1 MNKSIKEVLFADNG
15 KWAREWWADET
26 YYWTKYIVYDGFVR
40 DNDCILL
47 TPKPIIMDIKGEL
60 PSHLTKSY
68 RNNQIKEQKMK
79 DSVIIIESPNKVA
92 KIREITGA
100 KVFATIGH
108 FMQLKSYDES
118 NGFKPTFEYDPQKK
132 KHIFEIIEAC
142 KNKEVYIA
150 TDPDREGY
158 AIGYHFYEKIKK
170 IASSIYRA
178 EFFEITPSGINKG
191 LQNALLF
198 ENTNKQM
205 YQSALA
211 RRVADMLLGFTL
223 SPYLGKALG
232 QMKGSSA
239 GRVQT
244 PCLKLIVD
252 RDREIEKFK
261 ALPENEKVSYQI
273 QANIND
279 NANREVIIKHCDEK
293 GEEIKF
299 NDKEEALKLFESLK
313 DNKAC
318 LLKDLKTSV
327 VETKPKK
334 PFITSTLLER
344 ASSELGLGIAEVQS
358 LAQSLFEA
366 GLITYIRTDAES
378 LSVEFL
384 NEAESF
390 YLPIYKEVY
399 QKREYKAGKQ
409 SQAEAHE
416 AIRITH
422 PNKYEDLESIV
433 YNAGITNQDALKL
446 YRLIFER
453 TIESQGKNAI
463 YDKQDLLFK
472 IKNEYFK
479 CSAKS
484 LKSAGFLA
492 MFSKKELENDDESND
507 DKEDKEKEQNA
518 QFNLKIDDVLSLNDL
533 VLATI
538 KRNAPS
544 AYKEADFVKL
554 LENKGIGRPSTYAS
568 YLSTLVKREYISISQ
583 DKKHIITPTHKGKR
597 VVEVFENAYQFII
610 DLTYTK
616 QMEEVLD
623 EIVENKSSYVD
634 FISNLNS
641 KCPKI
646 EKLERNDDEI
656 KPSSEGQIT
665 YIENILRDLQ
675 VNLSEEFK
683 NYKEDNR
690 VAKAFLD
697 RYIKEHEF
705 FKKNNKKA
713 SSSNND
719 ENRPAT
725 PKQIN
730 FAETLAKKH
739 NVKLP
744 KDYKSNI
751 KVCGD
756 FINEYSK
763 K

>member
-1 MNKSIKEVLFADNG
+1 MNNI
-15 KWAREWWADET
+15 
-26 YYWTKYIVYDGFVR
+26 
-40 DNDCILL
+40 
-47 TPKPIIMDIKGEL
+47 
-60 PSHLTKSY
+60 
-68 RNNQIKEQKMK
+68 
-79 DSVIIIESPNKVA
+79 VIIIESPNKVA

-118 NGFKPTFEYDPQKK
+118 NGFKPTFDYDQEKK
-132 KHIFEIIEAC
+132 KHIFEMIEAC
-142 KNKEVYIA
+142 KNKKVYIA
-150 TDPDREGY
+150 TDTDREGY
-158 AIGYHFYEKIKK
+158 VIGYMFYQKIKNV
-170 IASSIYRA
+170 ASSIYRA

-232 QMKGSSA
+232 QMKGSSV

-273 QANIND
+273 QAKIND
-279 NANREVIIKHCDEK
+279 SANREATIKHCDEK

-318 LLKDLKTSV
+318 LLKDLKNSV

-334 PFITSTLLER
+334 PFITSTLLEK
-344 ASSELGLGIAEVQS
+344 ASSMLGLSISEVQS
-358 LAQSLFEA
+358 LAQNLFEA

-384 NEAESF
+384 DETESF
-390 YLPIYKEVY
+390 YEPIYKDLY
-399 QKREYKAGKQ
+399 LKREYKAGKQ

-422 PNKYEDLESIV
+422 PHTTEDLESIV
-433 YNAGITNQDALKL
+433 YNANITNQDALKL
-446 YRLIFER
+446 YQLIFER

-479 CSAKS
+479 CSVKG

-492 MFSKKELENDDESND
+492 MFSKKELENDESND
-507 DKEDKEKEQNA
+507 DKDNKEKEQNA

-568 YLSTLVKREYISISQ
+568 YLPTLVKREYISISQ

-675 VNLSEEFK
+675 LNLSEEFK

-725 PKQIN
+725 PKQIS
-730 FAETLAKKH
+730 FAEMLAKKH

-744 KDYKSNI
+744 KGFKYSM

-756 FINEYSK
+756 FINEYHK

>member
-1 MNKSIKEVLFADNG
+1 MNN
-15 KWAREWWADET
+15 
-26 YYWTKYIVYDGFVR
+26 
-40 DNDCILL
+40 
-47 TPKPIIMDIKGEL
+47 
-60 PSHLTKSY
+60 
-68 RNNQIKEQKMK
+68 
-79 DSVIIIESPNKVA
+79 SVIIIESPNKVA

-118 NGFKPTFEYDPQKK
+118 NGFKPTFDYDQEKK
-132 KHIFEIIEAC
+132 KHIFEMIEAC
-142 KNKEVYIA
+142 KNKKVYIA

-158 AIGYHFYEKIKK
+158 AIGYMFYQKIKNV
-170 IASSIYRA
+170 ASSIYRA

-239 GRVQT
+239 GQVQT

-273 QANIND
+273 QAKIND
-279 NANREVIIKHCDEK
+279 SANREVTIKHCDEK

-318 LLKDLKTSV
+318 LLKDLKNSV

-334 PFITSTLLER
+334 PFITSTLLEK
-344 ASSELGLGIAEVQS
+344 ASSMLGLSISEVQS
-358 LAQSLFEA
+358 LAQNLFEA

-384 NEAESF
+384 DETEIF
-390 YLPIYKEVY
+390 YAPIYKDLY
-399 QKREYKAGKQ
+399 LKREYKAGKQ

-422 PNKYEDLESIV
+422 PHTTEDLESIV
-433 YNAGITNQDALKL
+433 YNANITNQDALKL
-446 YRLIFER
+446 YQLIFER

-479 CSAKS
+479 CSVKG

-492 MFSKKELENDDESND
+492 MFSKKELENDESND
-507 DKEDKEKEQNA
+507 DKDNKEKEQNA

-568 YLSTLVKREYISISQ
+568 YLPTLVKREYISISQ

-616 QMEEVLD
+616 QMEEMLD

-675 VNLSEEFK
+675 LNLSEEFK

-725 PKQIN
+725 PKQIS
-730 FAETLAKKH
+730 FAEMLAKKH

-744 KDYKSNI
+744 KGFKYSM

-756 FINEYSK
+756 FINEYHK

>member
-1 MNKSIKEVLFADNG
+1 
-15 KWAREWWADET
+15 
-26 YYWTKYIVYDGFVR
+26 
-40 DNDCILL
+40 
-47 TPKPIIMDIKGEL
+47 
-60 PSHLTKSY
+60 
-68 RNNQIKEQKMK
+68 MK

-92 KIREITGA
+92 KIKEITGA

-118 NGFKPTFEYDPQKK
+118 NNFKPTFEYDPQKK
-132 KHIFEIIEAC
+132 KRIFEIIEAC
-142 KNKEVYIA
+142 KNKKVYIA

-273 QANIND
+273 QAKIND
-279 NANREVIIKHCDEK
+279 NANREVIIKHCNEK

-358 LAQSLFEA
+358 LAQNLFEA
-366 GLITYIRTDAES
+366 GLITYVRTDAES

-422 PNKYEDLESIV
+422 PHTAEDLESIV

-492 MFSKKELENDDESND
+492 MFSKKALENDDESND

-518 QFNLKIDDVLSLNDL
+518 QFNLKIDDMLSLNDL

-544 AYKEADFVKL
+544 PYKEAGFVKL

-568 YLSTLVKREYISISQ
+568 YLPTLLKREYISISQ
-583 DKKHIITPTHKGKR
+583 DKKHTITPTHKGKR
-597 VVEVFENAYQFII
+597 VIEVFENAYQFII

-675 VNLSEEFK
+675 LDLSEEFK

-690 VAKAFLD
+690 IAKAFLD

-713 SSSNND
+713 SSSNNN
-719 ENRPAT
+719 EIRPAT

-730 FAETLAKKH
+730 FAEILAKKH

>member
-1 MNKSIKEVLFADNG
+1 MNN
-15 KWAREWWADET
+15 
-26 YYWTKYIVYDGFVR
+26 
-40 DNDCILL
+40 
-47 TPKPIIMDIKGEL
+47 
-60 PSHLTKSY
+60 
-68 RNNQIKEQKMK
+68 
-79 DSVIIIESPNKVA
+79 SVIIIESPNKVA

-118 NGFKPTFEYDPQKK
+118 NGFKPTFDYDQEKK
-132 KHIFEIIEAC
+132 KHIFEMIEAC
-142 KNKEVYIA
+142 KNKKVYIA
-150 TDPDREGY
+150 TDTDREGY
-158 AIGYHFYEKIKK
+158 AIGYMFYQKIKNV
-170 IASSIYRA
+170 ASSIYRA

-232 QMKGSSA
+232 QMKGSSV

-273 QANIND
+273 QAKIND
-279 NANREVIIKHCDEK
+279 SANREVTIKHCDEK

-318 LLKDLKTSV
+318 LLKDLKNSV

-334 PFITSTLLER
+334 PFITSTLLEK
-344 ASSELGLGIAEVQS
+344 ASSMLGLSISEVQS
-358 LAQSLFEA
+358 LAQNLFEA

-384 NEAESF
+384 DEAESF
-390 YLPIYKEVY
+390 YAPIYKDLY
-399 QKREYKAGKQ
+399 LKREYKAGKQ

-422 PNKYEDLESIV
+422 PHTTEDLESIV
-433 YNAGITNQDALKL
+433 YNANITNQDALKL
-446 YRLIFER
+446 YQLIFER

-479 CSAKS
+479 CSVKG

-492 MFSKKELENDDESND
+492 MFSKKELENDESND
-507 DKEDKEKEQNA
+507 DKDNKEKEQNA

-544 AYKEADFVKL
+544 PYKEADFVKL

-568 YLSTLVKREYISISQ
+568 YLPTLVKREYISISQ

-675 VNLSEEFK
+675 LDLSEEFK

-690 VAKAFLD
+690 IAKAFLD

-705 FKKNNKKA
+705 FEKNNKKA
-713 SSSNND
+713 SSSNNN
-719 ENRPAT
+719 EIRPAT

-730 FAETLAKKH
+730 FAEILAKKH

-744 KDYKSNI
+744 KDYKSNM

>member
-1 MNKSIKEVLFADNG
+1 MNN
-15 KWAREWWADET
+15 
-26 YYWTKYIVYDGFVR
+26 
-40 DNDCILL
+40 
-47 TPKPIIMDIKGEL
+47 
-60 PSHLTKSY
+60 
-68 RNNQIKEQKMK
+68 
-79 DSVIIIESPNKVA
+79 SVIIIESPNKVA

-118 NGFKPTFEYDPQKK
+118 NGFKPTFDYDQEKK
-132 KHIFEIIEAC
+132 KHIFEMIEAC
-142 KNKEVYIA
+142 KNKKVYIA

-158 AIGYHFYEKIKK
+158 AIGYMFYQKIKNV
-170 IASSIYRA
+170 ASSIYRA

-232 QMKGSSA
+232 QMKGSSV

-273 QANIND
+273 QAKIND
-279 NANREVIIKHCDEK
+279 SANREVTIKHCDEK

-318 LLKDLKTSV
+318 LLKDLKNSV

-334 PFITSTLLER
+334 PFITSTLLEK
-344 ASSELGLGIAEVQS
+344 ASSMLGLSISEVQS
-358 LAQSLFEA
+358 LAQNLFEA

-384 NEAESF
+384 DETESF
-390 YLPIYKEVY
+390 YAPIYKDLY
-399 QKREYKAGKQ
+399 LKREYKAGKQ

-422 PNKYEDLESIV
+422 PHTTEDLESIV
-433 YNAGITNQDALKL
+433 YNANITNQDALKL
-446 YRLIFER
+446 YQLIFER

-479 CSAKS
+479 CSVKG

-492 MFSKKELENDDESND
+492 MFSKKELENDESND
-507 DKEDKEKEQNA
+507 DKDNKEKEQNA

-568 YLSTLVKREYISISQ
+568 YLPTLVKREYISISQ

-616 QMEEVLD
+616 QMEEMLD

-675 VNLSEEFK
+675 LNLSEEFK

-725 PKQIN
+725 PKQIS
-730 FAETLAKKH
+730 FAEMLAKKH

-744 KDYKSNI
+744 KGFKYSM

-756 FINEYSK
+756 FINEYHK

>member
-1 MNKSIKEVLFADNG
+1 MNN
-15 KWAREWWADET
+15 
-26 YYWTKYIVYDGFVR
+26 
-40 DNDCILL
+40 
-47 TPKPIIMDIKGEL
+47 
-60 PSHLTKSY
+60 
-68 RNNQIKEQKMK
+68 
-79 DSVIIIESPNKVA
+79 SVIIIESPNKVA
-92 KIREITGA
+92 KIREITGI

-118 NGFKPTFEYDPQKK
+118 NGFKPTFDYDQEKK
-132 KHIFEIIEAC
+132 KHIFEMIEAC
-142 KNKEVYIA
+142 KNKKVYIA

-158 AIGYHFYEKIKK
+158 AIGYMFYQKIKNV
-170 IASSIYRA
+170 ASSIYRA

-273 QANIND
+273 QAKIND
-279 NANREVIIKHCDEK
+279 SANREVTIKHCDEK

-299 NDKEEALKLFESLK
+299 NDKEEALRLFESLK

-318 LLKDLKTSV
+318 LLKDLKNSV

-334 PFITSTLLER
+334 PFITSTLLEK
-344 ASSELGLGIAEVQS
+344 ASSMLGLSISEVQS
-358 LAQSLFEA
+358 LAQNLFEA

-384 NEAESF
+384 DETESF
-390 YLPIYKEVY
+390 YAPIYKDLY
-399 QKREYKAGKQ
+399 LKREYKAGKQ

-422 PNKYEDLESIV
+422 PHTTEDLESIV
-433 YNAGITNQDALKL
+433 YNANITNQDALKL
-446 YRLIFER
+446 YQLIFER

-479 CSAKS
+479 CSVKG

-492 MFSKKELENDDESND
+492 MFSKKELENDESND
-507 DKEDKEKEQNA
+507 DKDNKEKEQNA

-568 YLSTLVKREYISISQ
+568 YLPTLVKREYISISQ

-675 VNLSEEFK
+675 LNLSEEFK

-725 PKQIN
+725 PKQIS
-730 FAETLAKKH
+730 FAEMLAKKH

-744 KDYKSNI
+744 KGFKYSM

-756 FINEYSK
+756 FINEYHK

>member
-1 MNKSIKEVLFADNG
+1 MNN
-15 KWAREWWADET
+15 
-26 YYWTKYIVYDGFVR
+26 
-40 DNDCILL
+40 
-47 TPKPIIMDIKGEL
+47 
-60 PSHLTKSY
+60 
-68 RNNQIKEQKMK
+68 
-79 DSVIIIESPNKVA
+79 SVIIIESPNKVA

-118 NGFKPTFEYDPQKK
+118 NGFKPTFDYDQEKK
-132 KHIFEIIEAC
+132 KRIFEMIEAC
-142 KNKEVYIA
+142 KNKKVYIA
-150 TDPDREGY
+150 TDTDREGY
-158 AIGYHFYEKIKK
+158 AIGYMFYQKIKNV
-170 IASSIYRA
+170 ASSIYRA

-232 QMKGSSA
+232 QMKGSSV

-273 QANIND
+273 QAKIND
-279 NANREVIIKHCDEK
+279 SANREVTIKHCDEK
-293 GEEIKF
+293 GEEIRF

-318 LLKDLKTSV
+318 LLKDLKNSV

-334 PFITSTLLER
+334 PFITSTLLEK
-344 ASSELGLGIAEVQS
+344 ASSMLGLSISEVQS
-358 LAQSLFEA
+358 LAQNLFEA

-384 NEAESF
+384 DETESF
-390 YLPIYKEVY
+390 YAPIYKDLY
-399 QKREYKAGKQ
+399 LKREYKAGKQ

-422 PNKYEDLESIV
+422 PHTTEDLESIV
-433 YNAGITNQDALKL
+433 YNANITNQDALKL
-446 YRLIFER
+446 YQLIFER

-479 CSAKS
+479 CSVKG

-492 MFSKKELENDDESND
+492 MFSKKELENDESND
-507 DKEDKEKEQNA
+507 DKDNKEKEQNA

-568 YLSTLVKREYISISQ
+568 YLPTLVKREYISISQ
-583 DKKHIITPTHKGKR
+583 DKKHIIAPTHKGKR

-675 VNLSEEFK
+675 LNLSEEFK

-725 PKQIN
+725 PKQIS
-730 FAETLAKKH
+730 FAEMLAKKH

-744 KDYKSNI
+744 KGFKYSI

-756 FINEYSK
+756 FINEYHK

>member
-1 MNKSIKEVLFADNG
+1 MNN
-15 KWAREWWADET
+15 
-26 YYWTKYIVYDGFVR
+26 
-40 DNDCILL
+40 
-47 TPKPIIMDIKGEL
+47 
-60 PSHLTKSY
+60 
-68 RNNQIKEQKMK
+68 
-79 DSVIIIESPNKVA
+79 SVIIIESPNKVA

-108 FMQLKSYDES
+108 FMQLKSYDE
-118 NGFKPTFEYDPQKK
+118 NNNFKPTFEYDPQKK
-132 KHIFEIIEAC
+132 KRIFEIIEAC
-142 KNKEVYIA
+142 KNKKVYIA

-273 QANIND
+273 QAKINDNAND

-299 NDKEEALKLFESLK
+299 NDKEEALKLFESLE

-422 PNKYEDLESIV
+422 PHTTEDLESIV
-433 YNAGITNQDALKL
+433 YNANITNQDALKL
-446 YRLIFER
+446 YQLIFER

-479 CSAKS
+479 CSVKG

-492 MFSKKELENDDESND
+492 MFSKKELENDESND
-507 DKEDKEKEQNA
+507 DKDNKEKEQNA

-554 LENKGIGRPSTYAS
+554 LENKGMGRPSTYAS
-568 YLSTLVKREYISISQ
+568 YLPTLVKREYISISQ

-675 VNLSEEFK
+675 LNLSEEFK

-725 PKQIN
+725 PKQISS
-730 FAETLAKKH
+730 AEMLAKKH

-744 KDYKSNI
+744 KGFKYSM

-756 FINEYSK
+756 FINEYHK

>member
-1 MNKSIKEVLFADNG
+1 
-15 KWAREWWADET
+15 
-26 YYWTKYIVYDGFVR
+26 
-40 DNDCILL
+40 
-47 TPKPIIMDIKGEL
+47 
-60 PSHLTKSY
+60 
-68 RNNQIKEQKMK
+68 MK
-79 DSVIIIESPNKVA
+79 DSVIIIENPNKVE
-92 KIREITGA
+92 KIKQLTGA
-100 KVFATIGH
+100 EVYATIGH
-108 FMQLKSYDES
+108 FTNLIGVDIENNFACK
-118 NGFKPTFEYDPQKK
+118 
-132 KHIFEIIEAC
+132 FEIKEDKAKKINFLINAC
-142 KNKEVYIA
+142 RDKKVYIA
-150 TDPDREGY
+150 TDPDRESYG
-158 AIGYHFYEKIKK
+158 IGYHFYEKIKK

-178 EFFEITPSGINKG
+178 EFFEITPSGIENG
-191 LQNALLF
+191 LKNALLF

-273 QANIND
+273 QAKIND

-344 ASSELGLGIAEVQS
+344 ASSDLCLGIAEVQS

-409 SQAEAHE
+409 SQEEAHE

-422 PNKYEDLESIV
+422 PHKYEDLESIV

-518 QFNLKIDDVLSLNDL
+518 QFNLKIDDMLSLNDL

-544 AYKEADFVKL
+544 PYKEAGFVKL

-568 YLSTLVKREYISISQ
+568 YLPTLLKREYISISQ
-583 DKKHIITPTHKGKR
+583 DKKHTITPTHKGKR
-597 VVEVFENAYQFII
+597 VIEVFENAYQFII

-623 EIVENKSSYVD
+623 EIVESKSSYLD
-634 FISNLNS
+634 FLQNLAT

-675 VNLSEEFK
+675 LDLSEEFK

-690 VAKAFLD
+690 IAKAFLD

-713 SSSNND
+713 SGFNND
-719 ENRPAT
+719 EIRPAT

-730 FAETLAKKH
+730 FAEILAKKL

>member
-1 MNKSIKEVLFADNG
+1 MNN
-15 KWAREWWADET
+15 
-26 YYWTKYIVYDGFVR
+26 
-40 DNDCILL
+40 
-47 TPKPIIMDIKGEL
+47 
-60 PSHLTKSY
+60 
-68 RNNQIKEQKMK
+68 
-79 DSVIIIESPNKVA
+79 SVIIIESPNKVA

-108 FMQLKSYDES
+108 FMQLKSYDE
-118 NGFKPTFEYDPQKK
+118 NNNFKPTFEYDPQKK
-132 KHIFEIIEAC
+132 KCIFEIIEAC
-142 KNKEVYIA
+142 KNKKVYIA

-232 QMKGSSA
+232 QMKGSSV

-273 QANIND
+273 QAKIND
-279 NANREVIIKHCDEK
+279 SANREVTIKHCDEK

-318 LLKDLKTSV
+318 LLKDLKNSV

-334 PFITSTLLER
+334 PFITSTLLEK
-344 ASSELGLGIAEVQS
+344 ASSMLGLSISEVQS
-358 LAQSLFEA
+358 LAQNLFEA

-384 NEAESF
+384 DETESF
-390 YLPIYKEVY
+390 YAPIYKDLY
-399 QKREYKAGKQ
+399 LKREYKAGKQ

-422 PNKYEDLESIV
+422 PHKYEDLESIV
-433 YNAGITNQDALKL
+433 YNASITNQDALKL

-479 CSAKS
+479 CSVKG

-492 MFSKKELENDDESND
+492 MFSKKELENDESND
-507 DKEDKEKEQNA
+507 DKDNKEKEQNA

-544 AYKEADFVKL
+544 PYKEADFVKL

-568 YLSTLVKREYISISQ
+568 YLPTLVKREYISISQ

-675 VNLSEEFK
+675 LNLSEEFK

-697 RYIKEHEF
+697 RYIKR
-705 FKKNNKKA
+705 A
-713 SSSNND
+713 
-719 ENRPAT
+719 
-725 PKQIN
+725 
-730 FAETLAKKH
+730 
-739 NVKLP
+739 
-744 KDYKSNI
+744 
-751 KVCGD
+751 
-756 FINEYSK
+756 
-763 K
+763 

>member
-1 MNKSIKEVLFADNG
+1 MNN
-15 KWAREWWADET
+15 
-26 YYWTKYIVYDGFVR
+26 
-40 DNDCILL
+40 
-47 TPKPIIMDIKGEL
+47 
-60 PSHLTKSY
+60 
-68 RNNQIKEQKMK
+68 
-79 DSVIIIESPNKVA
+79 SVIIIESPNKVA
-92 KIREITGA
+92 KIREITGI

-118 NGFKPTFEYDPQKK
+118 NGFKPTFDYDQEKK
-132 KHIFEIIEAC
+132 KHIFEMIEAC
-142 KNKEVYIA
+142 KNKKVYIA

-158 AIGYHFYEKIKK
+158 AIGYMFYQKIKNV
-170 IASSIYRA
+170 ASSIYRA

-273 QANIND
+273 QAKIND
-279 NANREVIIKHCDEK
+279 SANREVTIKHCDEK

-318 LLKDLKTSV
+318 LLKDLKNSV

-334 PFITSTLLER
+334 PFITSTLLEK
-344 ASSELGLGIAEVQS
+344 ASSMLGLSISEVQS
-358 LAQSLFEA
+358 LAQNLFEA

-384 NEAESF
+384 DETESF
-390 YLPIYKEVY
+390 YAPIYKDLY
-399 QKREYKAGKQ
+399 LKREYKAGKQ

-422 PNKYEDLESIV
+422 PHTTEDLESIV
-433 YNAGITNQDALKL
+433 YNANITNQDALKL
-446 YRLIFER
+446 YQLIFER

-479 CSAKS
+479 CSVKG

-492 MFSKKELENDDESND
+492 MFSKKELENDESND
-507 DKEDKEKEQNA
+507 DKDNKEKEQNA

-568 YLSTLVKREYISISQ
+568 YLPTLVKREYISISQ

-675 VNLSEEFK
+675 LNLSEEFK

-725 PKQIN
+725 PKQISL
-730 FAETLAKKH
+730 AEMLAKKH

-744 KDYKSNI
+744 KGFKYSM

-756 FINEYSK
+756 FINEYHK

>member
-1 MNKSIKEVLFADNG
+1 MNN
-15 KWAREWWADET
+15 
-26 YYWTKYIVYDGFVR
+26 
-40 DNDCILL
+40 
-47 TPKPIIMDIKGEL
+47 
-60 PSHLTKSY
+60 
-68 RNNQIKEQKMK
+68 
-79 DSVIIIESPNKVA
+79 SVIIIESPNKVA

-100 KVFATIGH
+100 KVFTTIGH

-118 NGFKPTFEYDPQKK
+118 NGFKPTFDYDQEKK
-132 KHIFEIIEAC
+132 KHIFEMIEAC
-142 KNKEVYIA
+142 KNKKVYIA

-158 AIGYHFYEKIKK
+158 AIGYMFYQKIKNV
-170 IASSIYRA
+170 ASSIYRA

-273 QANIND
+273 QAKIND
-279 NANREVIIKHCDEK
+279 SANREVTIKHCDEK

-318 LLKDLKTSV
+318 LLKDLKNSV

-334 PFITSTLLER
+334 PFITSTLLEK
-344 ASSELGLGIAEVQS
+344 ASSMLGLSISEVQS
-358 LAQSLFEA
+358 LAQNLFEA

-384 NEAESF
+384 DETESF
-390 YLPIYKEVY
+390 YAPIYKDLY
-399 QKREYKAGKQ
+399 LKREYKAGKQ

-422 PNKYEDLESIV
+422 PHTTEDLESIV
-433 YNAGITNQDALKL
+433 YNANITNQDALKL
-446 YRLIFER
+446 YQLIFER

-479 CSAKS
+479 CSVKG

-492 MFSKKELENDDESND
+492 MFSKKELENDESND
-507 DKEDKEKEQNA
+507 DKDNKEKEQNA

-544 AYKEADFVKL
+544 AYKEAGFVKL

-568 YLSTLVKREYISISQ
+568 YLPTLVKREYISISQ

-610 DLTYTK
+610 DLTYTR
-616 QMEEVLD
+616 QMEEMLD

-675 VNLSEEFK
+675 LNLSEEFK

-725 PKQIN
+725 PKQIS
-730 FAETLAKKH
+730 FAEMLAKKH

-744 KDYKSNI
+744 KGFKYSM

-756 FINEYSK
+756 FINEYHK

>member
-1 MNKSIKEVLFADNG
+1 MSN
-15 KWAREWWADET
+15 
-26 YYWTKYIVYDGFVR
+26 
-40 DNDCILL
+40 
-47 TPKPIIMDIKGEL
+47 
-60 PSHLTKSY
+60 
-68 RNNQIKEQKMK
+68 
-79 DSVIIIESPNKVA
+79 SVIIIESPNKVA

-118 NGFKPTFEYDPQKK
+118 NGFKPTFDYDQEKK
-132 KHIFEIIEAC
+132 KHIFEMIEAC
-142 KNKEVYIA
+142 KNKKVYIA

-158 AIGYHFYEKIKK
+158 AIGYMFYQKIKNV
-170 IASSIYRA
+170 ASSIYRA

-273 QANIND
+273 QAKIND
-279 NANREVIIKHCDEK
+279 SANREVTIKHCDEK

-299 NDKEEALKLFESLK
+299 NDKEEALKLFEGLK

-318 LLKDLKTSV
+318 LLKDLKNSV

-334 PFITSTLLER
+334 PFITSTLLEK
-344 ASSELGLGIAEVQS
+344 ASSMLGLSISEVQS
-358 LAQSLFEA
+358 LAQNLFEA

-384 NEAESF
+384 DETESF
-390 YLPIYKEVY
+390 YAPIYKDLY
-399 QKREYKAGKQ
+399 LKREYKAGKQ

-422 PNKYEDLESIV
+422 PHTTEDLESIV
-433 YNAGITNQDALKL
+433 YNANITNQDALKL
-446 YRLIFER
+446 YQLIFER

-479 CSAKS
+479 CSVKG

-492 MFSKKELENDDESND
+492 MFSKKELENDESND
-507 DKEDKEKEQNA
+507 DKDNKEKEQNA

-568 YLSTLVKREYISISQ
+568 YLPTLVKREYISISQ
-583 DKKHIITPTHKGKR
+583 DKKHII
-597 VVEVFENAYQFII
+597 
-610 DLTYTK
+610 YTK

-675 VNLSEEFK
+675 LNLSEEFK

-719 ENRPAT
+719 ENRLAT
-725 PKQIN
+725 PKQIS
-730 FAETLAKKH
+730 FAEMLAKKH

-744 KDYKSNI
+744 KGFKYSM

-756 FINEYSK
+756 FINEYHK

>member
-1 MNKSIKEVLFADNG
+1 MNN
-15 KWAREWWADET
+15 
-26 YYWTKYIVYDGFVR
+26 
-40 DNDCILL
+40 
-47 TPKPIIMDIKGEL
+47 
-60 PSHLTKSY
+60 
-68 RNNQIKEQKMK
+68 
-79 DSVIIIESPNKVA
+79 SVIIIESPNKVA

-108 FMQLKSYDES
+108 FMQLKSYDE
-118 NGFKPTFEYDPQKK
+118 NNNFKPTFEYDPQKK
-132 KHIFEIIEAC
+132 KRIFEIIEAC
-142 KNKEVYIA
+142 KNKKVYIA

-232 QMKGSSA
+232 QMKGSSV

-273 QANIND
+273 QAKIND

-299 NDKEEALKLFESLK
+299 NDKEEALKLFESLE

-422 PNKYEDLESIV
+422 PHTTEDLESIV
-433 YNAGITNQDALKL
+433 YNANITNQDALKL
-446 YRLIFER
+446 YQLIFER

-479 CSAKS
+479 CSVKG

-492 MFSKKELENDDESND
+492 MFSKKELKNDESND
-507 DKEDKEKEQNA
+507 DKDNKEKEQNA

-544 AYKEADFVKL
+544 PYKETGFVKL

-568 YLSTLVKREYISISQ
+568 YLPTLVKREYISISQ

-675 VNLSEEFK
+675 LDLSEEFK

-690 VAKAFLD
+690 IAKAFLD

-713 SSSNND
+713 SSSNNN
-719 ENRPAT
+719 EIRPAT

-730 FAETLAKKH
+730 FAEMLAKKH

>member
-1 MNKSIKEVLFADNG
+1 MNN
-15 KWAREWWADET
+15 
-26 YYWTKYIVYDGFVR
+26 
-40 DNDCILL
+40 
-47 TPKPIIMDIKGEL
+47 
-60 PSHLTKSY
+60 
-68 RNNQIKEQKMK
+68 
-79 DSVIIIESPNKVA
+79 SVIIIESPNKVA
-92 KIREITGA
+92 KIREITRA

-118 NGFKPTFEYDPQKK
+118 NGFKPTFDYDQEKK
-132 KHIFEIIEAC
+132 KHIFEMIEAC
-142 KNKEVYIA
+142 KNKKVYIA

-158 AIGYHFYEKIKK
+158 AIGYMFYQKIKNV
-170 IASSIYRA
+170 ASSIYRA

-232 QMKGSSA
+232 QMKGSIA

-273 QANIND
+273 QAKIND
-279 NANREVIIKHCDEK
+279 SANREVTIKHCDEK

-318 LLKDLKTSV
+318 LLKDLKNSV

-334 PFITSTLLER
+334 PFITSTLLEK
-344 ASSELGLGIAEVQS
+344 ASSMLGLSISEVQS
-358 LAQSLFEA
+358 LAQNLFEA

-384 NEAESF
+384 DETESF
-390 YLPIYKEVY
+390 YAPIYKDLY
-399 QKREYKAGKQ
+399 LKREYKAGKQ

-422 PNKYEDLESIV
+422 PHTTEDLESIV
-433 YNAGITNQDALKL
+433 YNANITNQDALKL
-446 YRLIFER
+446 YQLIFER

-479 CSAKS
+479 CSVKG

-492 MFSKKELENDDESND
+492 MFSKKELENDESND
-507 DKEDKEKEQNA
+507 DKDNKEKEQNA

-568 YLSTLVKREYISISQ
+568 YLPTLVKREYISISQ

-616 QMEEVLD
+616 QMEEMLD

-675 VNLSEEFK
+675 LNLSEEFK

-725 PKQIN
+725 PKQIS
-730 FAETLAKKH
+730 FAEILAKKH

-744 KDYKSNI
+744 KGFKYSM

-756 FINEYSK
+756 FINEYHK

>member
-1 MNKSIKEVLFADNG
+1 MNN
-15 KWAREWWADET
+15 
-26 YYWTKYIVYDGFVR
+26 
-40 DNDCILL
+40 
-47 TPKPIIMDIKGEL
+47 
-60 PSHLTKSY
+60 
-68 RNNQIKEQKMK
+68 
-79 DSVIIIESPNKVA
+79 SVIIIESPNKVA

-118 NGFKPTFEYDPQKK
+118 NGFKPTFDYDQEKK
-132 KHIFEIIEAC
+132 KHIFEMIEAC
-142 KNKEVYIA
+142 KNKKVYIA

-158 AIGYHFYEKIKK
+158 AIGYMFYQKIKNV
-170 IASSIYRA
+170 ASSIYRA

-244 PCLKLIVD
+244 PCLKLIAD

-273 QANIND
+273 QAKIND
-279 NANREVIIKHCDEK
+279 SANREVTIKHCDEK

-318 LLKDLKTSV
+318 LLKDLKNSV

-334 PFITSTLLER
+334 PFITSTLLEK
-344 ASSELGLGIAEVQS
+344 ASSMLGLSISEVQS
-358 LAQSLFEA
+358 LAQNLFEA

-384 NEAESF
+384 DETESF
-390 YLPIYKEVY
+390 YAPIYKDLY
-399 QKREYKAGKQ
+399 LKREYKAGKQ

-422 PNKYEDLESIV
+422 PHTTKDLESIV
-433 YNAGITNQDALKL
+433 YNANITNQDALKL
-446 YRLIFER
+446 YQLIFER

-479 CSAKS
+479 CSVKG

-492 MFSKKELENDDESND
+492 MFSKKELENDE
-507 DKEDKEKEQNA
+507 EKEQNA

-568 YLSTLVKREYISISQ
+568 YLPTLVKREYISISQ

-675 VNLSEEFK
+675 LNLSEEFK

-725 PKQIN
+725 PKQIS
-730 FAETLAKKH
+730 FAEMLAKKH

-744 KDYKSNI
+744 KGFKYSM

-756 FINEYSK
+756 FINEYHK

>member
-1 MNKSIKEVLFADNG
+1 MNN
-15 KWAREWWADET
+15 
-26 YYWTKYIVYDGFVR
+26 
-40 DNDCILL
+40 
-47 TPKPIIMDIKGEL
+47 
-60 PSHLTKSY
+60 
-68 RNNQIKEQKMK
+68 
-79 DSVIIIESPNKVA
+79 SVIIIESPNKVA

-118 NGFKPTFEYDPQKK
+118 NGFKPTFDYDQEKK
-132 KHIFEIIEAC
+132 KHIFEMIEAC
-142 KNKEVYIA
+142 KNKKVYIA
-150 TDPDREGY
+150 TDTDREGY
-158 AIGYHFYEKIKK
+158 AIGYMFYQKIKNV
-170 IASSIYRA
+170 ASSIYRA

-232 QMKGSSA
+232 QMKGSSV

-273 QANIND
+273 QAKIND
-279 NANREVIIKHCDEK
+279 SANREVTIKHCDEK

-318 LLKDLKTSV
+318 LLKDLKNSV

-334 PFITSTLLER
+334 PFITSTLLEK
-344 ASSELGLGIAEVQS
+344 ASSMLGLSISEVQS
-358 LAQSLFEA
+358 LAQNLFET

-384 NEAESF
+384 DEAESF
-390 YLPIYKEVY
+390 YAPIYKDLY
-399 QKREYKAGKQ
+399 LKREYKAGKQ

-422 PNKYEDLESIV
+422 LHTTEDLESIV
-433 YNAGITNQDALKL
+433 YNANITNQDALKL
-446 YRLIFER
+446 YQLIFER

-479 CSAKS
+479 CSVKG

-492 MFSKKELENDDESND
+492 MFSKKELENDESND
-507 DKEDKEKEQNA
+507 DKDNKEKEQNA

-568 YLSTLVKREYISISQ
+568 YLPTLVKREYISISQ

-616 QMEEVLD
+616 QMEEMLD

-675 VNLSEEFK
+675 LNLSEEFK

-697 RYIKEHEF
+697 RHIKEHEF

-725 PKQIN
+725 PKQIS
-730 FAETLAKKH
+730 FAEMLAKKH

-744 KDYKSNI
+744 KGFKYSM

-756 FINEYSK
+756 FINEYHK

>member
-1 MNKSIKEVLFADNG
+1 
-15 KWAREWWADET
+15 
-26 YYWTKYIVYDGFVR
+26 
-40 DNDCILL
+40 
-47 TPKPIIMDIKGEL
+47 
-60 PSHLTKSY
+60 
-68 RNNQIKEQKMK
+68 MK

-92 KIREITGA
+92 KIKEITGA

-108 FMQLKSYDES
+108 FMQLKSYDE
-118 NGFKPTFEYDPQKK
+118 NNNFKPTFEYNPQKK
-132 KHIFEIIEAC
+132 KRIFEMIEAC
-142 KNKEVYIA
+142 KNKKVYIA
-150 TDPDREGY
+150 TDTDREGY
-158 AIGYHFYEKIKK
+158 AIGYMFYQKIKNV
-170 IASSIYRA
+170 ASSIYRA
-178 EFFEITPSGINKG
+178 EFFEITPVGINKG

-232 QMKGSSA
+232 QMKGSSV

-261 ALPENEKVSYQI
+261 ALPENKKVSYQI
-273 QANIND
+273 QAKIND
-279 NANREVIIKHCDEK
+279 SANREVTIKHCDEK

-318 LLKDLKTSV
+318 LLKDLKNSV

-334 PFITSTLLER
+334 PFITSTLLEK
-344 ASSELGLGIAEVQS
+344 ASSMLGLSISEVQS
-358 LAQSLFEA
+358 LAQNLFEA

-384 NEAESF
+384 DETESF
-390 YLPIYKEVY
+390 YAPIYKDLY
-399 QKREYKAGKQ
+399 LKREYKAGKQ

-422 PNKYEDLESIV
+422 PHTAEDLESIV
-433 YNAGITNQDALKL
+433 YNANITNQDALKL
-446 YRLIFER
+446 YQLIFER

-507 DKEDKEKEQNA
+507 DKDNKEKEQNA

-568 YLSTLVKREYISISQ
+568 YLPTLLKREYISISQ
-583 DKKHIITPTHKGKR
+583 DKKHTITPTHKGKR
-597 VVEVFENAYQFII
+597 VIEVFENAYQFII

-675 VNLSEEFK
+675 LNLSEEFK

-730 FAETLAKKH
+730 FAEILAKKH

-756 FINEYSK
+756 FINEYHK

>member
-1 MNKSIKEVLFADNG
+1 
-15 KWAREWWADET
+15 
-26 YYWTKYIVYDGFVR
+26 
-40 DNDCILL
+40 
-47 TPKPIIMDIKGEL
+47 
-60 PSHLTKSY
+60 
-68 RNNQIKEQKMK
+68 MK

-100 KVFATIGH
+100 KVFATIGY

-118 NGFKPTFEYDPQKK
+118 NGFKPTFDYDQEKK
-132 KHIFEIIEAC
+132 KHIFEMIEAC
-142 KNKEVYIA
+142 KNKKVYIA

-158 AIGYHFYEKIKK
+158 AIGYMFYQKIKNV
-170 IASSIYRA
+170 ASSIYRA

-273 QANIND
+273 QAKIND
-279 NANREVIIKHCDEK
+279 SANREVIIKHCDEK

-318 LLKDLKTSV
+318 LLKDLKNSV

-334 PFITSTLLER
+334 PFITSTLLEK
-344 ASSELGLGIAEVQS
+344 ASSMLGLSISEVQS
-358 LAQSLFEA
+358 LAQNLFEA

-390 YLPIYKEVY
+390 YAPIYKDLY
-399 QKREYKAGKQ
+399 LKREYKAGKQ

-422 PNKYEDLESIV
+422 PHTTEDLESIV
-433 YNAGITNQDALKL
+433 YNANITNQDALKL
-446 YRLIFER
+446 YQLIFER

-479 CSAKS
+479 CSVKG

-492 MFSKKELENDDESND
+492 MFSKKELENDESND
-507 DKEDKEKEQNA
+507 DKDNKGKEQNA

-568 YLSTLVKREYISISQ
+568 YLPTLVKREYISISQ

-623 EIVENKSSYVD
+623 EIVESKSSYLD
-634 FISNLNS
+634 FLQNLAT

-646 EKLERNDDEI
+646 EKLERKDDEI
-656 KPSSEGQIT
+656 IRPSSEGQIK
-665 YIENILRDLQ
+665 YIESILANLQ
-675 VNLSEEFK
+675 LELSEEFK

-713 SSSNND
+713 SSSNNN
-719 ENRPAT
+719 ETRPAT
-725 PKQIN
+725 PKQIS
-730 FAETLAKKH
+730 FAESLAKKH
-739 NVKLP
+739 HVKLP
-744 KDYKSNI
+744 KDYKSNM

>member
-1 MNKSIKEVLFADNG
+1 
-15 KWAREWWADET
+15 
-26 YYWTKYIVYDGFVR
+26 
-40 DNDCILL
+40 
-47 TPKPIIMDIKGEL
+47 
-60 PSHLTKSY
+60 
-68 RNNQIKEQKMK
+68 MK

-92 KIREITGA
+92 KIKEITGA

-108 FMQLKSYDES
+108 FMQLKSYDE
-118 NGFKPTFEYDPQKK
+118 NNNFKPTFEYDLQKK
-132 KHIFEIIEAC
+132 KRIFEIIEAC
-142 KNKEVYIA
+142 KNKKVYIA

-273 QANIND
+273 QAKIND

-318 LLKDLKTSV
+318 LLKDLKISV

-422 PNKYEDLESIV
+422 PHKYEDLESIV

-507 DKEDKEKEQNA
+507 DKDNKEKEQNA
-518 QFNLKIDDVLSLNDL
+518 QFNLKIDDMLSLNDL

-568 YLSTLVKREYISISQ
+568 YLPTLVKREYISISQ
-583 DKKHIITPTHKGKR
+583 DKKHTITPTHKGKR

-675 VNLSEEFK
+675 LNLSEEFK

-725 PKQIN
+725 PKQIS
-730 FAETLAKKH
+730 FAEMLAKKH

-744 KDYKSNI
+744 KGFKYSM

-756 FINEYSK
+756 FINEYHK

>member
-1 MNKSIKEVLFADNG
+1 MNN
-15 KWAREWWADET
+15 
-26 YYWTKYIVYDGFVR
+26 
-40 DNDCILL
+40 
-47 TPKPIIMDIKGEL
+47 
-60 PSHLTKSY
+60 
-68 RNNQIKEQKMK
+68 
-79 DSVIIIESPNKVA
+79 SVIIIESPNKVA
-92 KIREITGA
+92 KIREIIGA

-118 NGFKPTFEYDPQKK
+118 NGFKPTFDYDQEKK
-132 KHIFEIIEAC
+132 KHIFEMIEAC
-142 KNKEVYIA
+142 KNKKVYIA

-158 AIGYHFYEKIKK
+158 AIGYMFYQKIKNV
-170 IASSIYRA
+170 ASSIYRA

-273 QANIND
+273 QAKIND
-279 NANREVIIKHCDEK
+279 SANREVTIKHCDEK

-318 LLKDLKTSV
+318 LLKDLKNSV

-334 PFITSTLLER
+334 PFITSTLLEK
-344 ASSELGLGIAEVQS
+344 ASSMLGLSISEVQS
-358 LAQSLFEA
+358 LAQNLFEA

-384 NEAESF
+384 DETESF
-390 YLPIYKEVY
+390 YAPIYKDLY
-399 QKREYKAGKQ
+399 LKREYKAGKQ

-422 PNKYEDLESIV
+422 PHTTEDLESIV
-433 YNAGITNQDALKL
+433 YNANITNQDALKL
-446 YRLIFER
+446 YQLIFER

-479 CSAKS
+479 CSVKG

-492 MFSKKELENDDESND
+492 MFSKKELENDESND
-507 DKEDKEKEQNA
+507 DKDNKEKEQNA

-568 YLSTLVKREYISISQ
+568 YLPTLVKREYISISQ

-616 QMEEVLD
+616 QMEEMLD

-675 VNLSEEFK
+675 LNLSEEFK

-725 PKQIN
+725 PKQIS
-730 FAETLAKKH
+730 FAEMLAKKH

-744 KDYKSNI
+744 KGFKYSM

-756 FINEYSK
+756 FINEYHK

>member
-1 MNKSIKEVLFADNG
+1 MNN
-15 KWAREWWADET
+15 
-26 YYWTKYIVYDGFVR
+26 
-40 DNDCILL
+40 
-47 TPKPIIMDIKGEL
+47 
-60 PSHLTKSY
+60 
-68 RNNQIKEQKMK
+68 
-79 DSVIIIESPNKVA
+79 SVIIIESPNKVA

-108 FMQLKSYDES
+108 FMQLKSYDE
-118 NGFKPTFEYDPQKK
+118 NNNFKPTFEYDPQKK
-132 KHIFEIIEAC
+132 KRIFEIIEAC
-142 KNKEVYIA
+142 KNKKVYIA

-232 QMKGSSA
+232 QIKGSSA

-273 QANIND
+273 QAKIND

-299 NDKEEALKLFESLK
+299 NDKEEALKLFESLE

-422 PNKYEDLESIV
+422 PHTTEDLESIV
-433 YNAGITNQDALKL
+433 YNANITNQDALKL
-446 YRLIFER
+446 YQLIFER

-479 CSAKS
+479 CSVKG

-492 MFSKKELENDDESND
+492 MFSKKELENDESND
-507 DKEDKEKEQNA
+507 DKDNKEKEQNA

-554 LENKGIGRPSTYAS
+554 LENKGMGRPSTYAS
-568 YLSTLVKREYISISQ
+568 YLPTLVKREYISISQ

-675 VNLSEEFK
+675 LNLSEEFK

-725 PKQIN
+725 PKQIS
-730 FAETLAKKH
+730 FAEMLAKKH

-744 KDYKSNI
+744 KGFKYSM

-756 FINEYSK
+756 FINEYHK

>member
-1 MNKSIKEVLFADNG
+1 MNN
-15 KWAREWWADET
+15 
-26 YYWTKYIVYDGFVR
+26 
-40 DNDCILL
+40 
-47 TPKPIIMDIKGEL
+47 
-60 PSHLTKSY
+60 
-68 RNNQIKEQKMK
+68 
-79 DSVIIIESPNKVA
+79 SVIIIESPNKVA

-118 NGFKPTFEYDPQKK
+118 NGFKPTFDYDQEKK
-132 KHIFEIIEAC
+132 KHIFEMIEAC
-142 KNKEVYIA
+142 KNKKVYIA
-150 TDPDREGY
+150 TDTDREGY
-158 AIGYHFYEKIKK
+158 AIGYMFYQKIKNV
-170 IASSIYRA
+170 ASSIYRA

-232 QMKGSSA
+232 QMKGSSV

-273 QANIND
+273 QAKIND
-279 NANREVIIKHCDEK
+279 SANREVTIKHCDEK

-318 LLKDLKTSV
+318 LLKDLKNSV

-334 PFITSTLLER
+334 PFITSTLLEK
-344 ASSELGLGIAEVQS
+344 ASSMLGLSISEVQS
-358 LAQSLFEA
+358 LAQNLFEA

-384 NEAESF
+384 DETESF
-390 YLPIYKEVY
+390 YAPIYKDLY
-399 QKREYKAGKQ
+399 LKREYKAGKQ

-422 PNKYEDLESIV
+422 PHTTEDLESIV
-433 YNAGITNQDALKL
+433 YNANITNQDALKL
-446 YRLIFER
+446 YQLIFER

-479 CSAKS
+479 CSVKG

-492 MFSKKELENDDESND
+492 MFSKKELENDESND
-507 DKEDKEKEQNA
+507 DKDNKEKEQNA

-568 YLSTLVKREYISISQ
+568 YLPTLVKREYISISQ
-583 DKKHIITPTHKGKR
+583 DKKHIITSTHKGKR

-616 QMEEVLD
+616 QMEEMLD

-675 VNLSEEFK
+675 LNLSEEFK

-725 PKQIN
+725 PKQIS
-730 FAETLAKKH
+730 FAEMLAKKH

-744 KDYKSNI
+744 KGFKYSM

-756 FINEYSK
+756 FINEYHK

>member
-1 MNKSIKEVLFADNG
+1 
-15 KWAREWWADET
+15 
-26 YYWTKYIVYDGFVR
+26 
-40 DNDCILL
+40 
-47 TPKPIIMDIKGEL
+47 
-60 PSHLTKSY
+60 
-68 RNNQIKEQKMK
+68 MK

-92 KIREITGA
+92 KIKEITGA

-108 FMQLKSYDES
+108 FMQLKSYDE
-118 NGFKPTFEYDPQKK
+118 NNNFKPTFEYDPQKK
-132 KHIFEIIEAC
+132 KRIFEIIEAC
-142 KNKEVYIA
+142 KNKKVYIA

-273 QANIND
+273 QAKIND

-318 LLKDLKTSV
+318 LLKDLKNSV

-390 YLPIYKEVY
+390 YLPIYKEMY

-422 PNKYEDLESIV
+422 PHKYEDLESVV
-433 YNAGITNQDALKL
+433 YDSDITNQDALKL
-446 YRLIFER
+446 YQLIFER

-479 CSAKS
+479 CSVKS

-492 MFSKKELENDDESND
+492 MFSKKELKNDESND
-507 DKEDKEKEQNA
+507 DKDNKEKEQNA

-544 AYKEADFVKL
+544 PYKEADFVKL

-568 YLSTLVKREYISISQ
+568 YLPTLLKREYISISQ
-583 DKKHIITPTHKGKR
+583 DKKHTITPTHKGKR
-597 VVEVFENAYQFII
+597 VIEVFENAYQFII

-623 EIVENKSSYVD
+623 EIVESKSSYLD
-634 FISNLNS
+634 FLQNLAT

-675 VNLSEEFK
+675 LNLSEEFK

-725 PKQIN
+725 PKQIS
-730 FAETLAKKH
+730 FAEMLAKKH

-744 KDYKSNI
+744 KGFKYSM

-756 FINEYSK
+756 FINEYHK

>member
-1 MNKSIKEVLFADNG
+1 
-15 KWAREWWADET
+15 
-26 YYWTKYIVYDGFVR
+26 
-40 DNDCILL
+40 
-47 TPKPIIMDIKGEL
+47 
-60 PSHLTKSY
+60 
-68 RNNQIKEQKMK
+68 MK
-79 DSVIIIESPNKVA
+79 DSVIIIESHNKVA
-92 KIREITGA
+92 KIKEITGA

-118 NGFKPTFEYDPQKK
+118 NGFKPTFDYDQEKK
-132 KHIFEIIEAC
+132 KRIFEIIEAC
-142 KNKEVYIA
+142 KNKKVYIA

-273 QANIND
+273 QAKIND

-422 PNKYEDLESIV
+422 LHKYEDLESIV

-484 LKSAGFLA
+484 LKSTGFLA
-492 MFSKKELENDDESND
+492 MFSKKALENDDESND

-518 QFNLKIDDVLSLNDL
+518 QFNLKIDDMLSLNDL

-544 AYKEADFVKL
+544 PYKETGFVKL

-568 YLSTLVKREYISISQ
+568 YLPTLLKREYISISQ
-583 DKKHIITPTHKGKR
+583 DKKHTITPTHKGKR

-675 VNLSEEFK
+675 LDLSEEFK

-713 SSSNND
+713 SSSNNN
-719 ENRPAT
+719 EIRPAT

-730 FAETLAKKH
+730 FAEILAKKH

-756 FINEYSK
+756 FINEYHK

>member
-1 MNKSIKEVLFADNG
+1 
-15 KWAREWWADET
+15 
-26 YYWTKYIVYDGFVR
+26 
-40 DNDCILL
+40 
-47 TPKPIIMDIKGEL
+47 
-60 PSHLTKSY
+60 
-68 RNNQIKEQKMK
+68 MK

-92 KIREITGA
+92 KIKEITGV
-100 KVFATIGH
+100 KVYATIGH
-108 FMQLKSYDES
+108 FMQLKSYDE
-118 NGFKPTFEYDPQKK
+118 NNNFKPTFEYDPQKK
-132 KHIFEIIEAC
+132 KRIFEMIEAC
-142 KNKEVYIA
+142 KNKKVYIA

-191 LQNALLF
+191 LQNASLF

-273 QANIND
+273 QAKIND
-279 NANREVIIKHCDEK
+279 NANKEVIIKHCDEN

-318 LLKDLKTSV
+318 LLKDLKNSIL
-327 VETKPKK
+327 ETKPKK
-334 PFITSTLLER
+334 PFITSTLLEK
-344 ASSELGLGIAEVQS
+344 ASSELGLSIAEVQS

-384 NEAESF
+384 DETESF
-390 YLPIYKEVY
+390 YAPIYKDLY
-399 QKREYKAGKQ
+399 LKREYKAGKQ

-422 PNKYEDLESIV
+422 PHTYENLESVV
-433 YNAGITNQDALKL
+433 YNAGIANQDALKL
-446 YRLIFER
+446 YQLIFER

-479 CSAKS
+479 CSVKS

-492 MFSKKELENDDESND
+492 MFSKKELESDESND
-507 DKEDKEKEQNA
+507 DKDDKEKDQNA
-518 QFNLKIDDVLSLNDL
+518 QFNLKIDDMLNLKALD
-533 VLATI
+533 LATI

-544 AYKEADFVKL
+544 PYKEAGFVKL

-568 YLSTLVKREYISISQ
+568 YLPTLLKREYISISQ
-583 DKKHIITPTHKGKR
+583 DKKHTITPTHKGKR

-623 EIVENKSSYVD
+623 EIVKSKSSYLD
-634 FISNLNS
+634 FLQNLAT

-646 EKLERNDDEI
+646 EKLERKDDEI
-656 KPSSEGQIT
+656 IRPSSEGQIK
-665 YIENILRDLQ
+665 YIESILADLQ
-675 VNLSEEFK
+675 LELSEEFK
-683 NYKEDNR
+683 KYKKDNR

-725 PKQIN
+725 PKQIS
-730 FAETLAKKH
+730 FAEMLAKKH

-744 KDYKSNI
+744 KGFKYSM

-756 FINEYSK
+756 FINEYHK

>member
-1 MNKSIKEVLFADNG
+1 MNN
-15 KWAREWWADET
+15 
-26 YYWTKYIVYDGFVR
+26 
-40 DNDCILL
+40 
-47 TPKPIIMDIKGEL
+47 
-60 PSHLTKSY
+60 
-68 RNNQIKEQKMK
+68 
-79 DSVIIIESPNKVA
+79 SVIIIESPNKVA

-118 NGFKPTFEYDPQKK
+118 NGFKPTFDYDQEKK
-132 KHIFEIIEAC
+132 KHIFEMIEAC
-142 KNKEVYIA
+142 KNKKVYIA

-158 AIGYHFYEKIKK
+158 AIGYMFYQKIKNV
-170 IASSIYRA
+170 ASSIYRA

-273 QANIND
+273 QAKIND
-279 NANREVIIKHCDEK
+279 SANREVTIKHCDEK

-318 LLKDLKTSV
+318 LLKDLKNSV

-334 PFITSTLLER
+334 PFITSTLLEK
-344 ASSELGLGIAEVQS
+344 ASSMLGLSISEVQS
-358 LAQSLFEA
+358 LAQNLFEA

-384 NEAESF
+384 DETESF
-390 YLPIYKEVY
+390 YAPIYKDLY
-399 QKREYKAGKQ
+399 LKREYKAGKQ

-422 PNKYEDLESIV
+422 PHTTEDLESIV
-433 YNAGITNQDALKL
+433 YNANITNQDALKL
-446 YRLIFER
+446 YQLIFER

-479 CSAKS
+479 CSVKG

-492 MFSKKELENDDESND
+492 MFSKKELENDESND
-507 DKEDKEKEQNA
+507 DKDNKEKEQNA

-568 YLSTLVKREYISISQ
+568 YLPTLVKREYISISQ

-616 QMEEVLD
+616 QMEEMLD
-623 EIVENKSSYVD
+623 EIVESESSYVD

-675 VNLSEEFK
+675 LNLSEEFK

-725 PKQIN
+725 PKQIS
-730 FAETLAKKH
+730 FAEMLAKKH

-744 KDYKSNI
+744 KGFKYSM

-756 FINEYSK
+756 FINEYHK

>member
-1 MNKSIKEVLFADNG
+1 
-15 KWAREWWADET
+15 
-26 YYWTKYIVYDGFVR
+26 
-40 DNDCILL
+40 
-47 TPKPIIMDIKGEL
+47 
-60 PSHLTKSY
+60 
-68 RNNQIKEQKMK
+68 MK

-92 KIREITGA
+92 KIKEITGA

-108 FMQLKSYDES
+108 FMQLKSYDE
-118 NGFKPTFEYDPQKK
+118 NNNFKPTFEYDPQKK
-132 KHIFEIIEAC
+132 KRIFEIIEAC
-142 KNKEVYIA
+142 KNKKVYIA

-170 IASSIYRA
+170 ITSSIYRA

-198 ENTNKQM
+198 ENTNKQI

-261 ALPENEKVSYQI
+261 ALPENEKVNYQI
-273 QANIND
+273 QAKIND

-299 NDKEEALKLFESLK
+299 NDKEEALKLFESLE

-318 LLKDLKTSV
+318 LLKDLKNSV

-422 PNKYEDLESIV
+422 PHKYEDLESIV
-433 YNAGITNQDALKL
+433 YNASITNQDALKL

-492 MFSKKELENDDESND
+492 MFSKKELENDNESND

-518 QFNLKIDDVLSLNDL
+518 QFNLKIDDMLSLNDL

-544 AYKEADFVKL
+544 PYKEAGFVKL

-568 YLSTLVKREYISISQ
+568 YLPTLLKREYISISQ
-583 DKKHIITPTHKGKR
+583 DKKHTITPTHKGKR
-597 VVEVFENAYQFII
+597 VIEVFENAYQFII

-623 EIVENKSSYVD
+623 EIVEDKSSYLD
-634 FISNLNS
+634 FLQNLAT

-675 VNLSEEFK
+675 LDLSEEFK

-690 VAKAFLD
+690 IAKAFLD

-713 SSSNND
+713 SSSNNN
-719 ENRPAT
+719 EIRPAT

-730 FAETLAKKH
+730 FAEILAKKH

>member
-1 MNKSIKEVLFADNG
+1 MNN
-15 KWAREWWADET
+15 
-26 YYWTKYIVYDGFVR
+26 
-40 DNDCILL
+40 
-47 TPKPIIMDIKGEL
+47 
-60 PSHLTKSY
+60 
-68 RNNQIKEQKMK
+68 
-79 DSVIIIESPNKVA
+79 SVIIIESPNKVA

-118 NGFKPTFEYDPQKK
+118 NGFKPTFDYDQEKK
-132 KHIFEIIEAC
+132 KHIFEMIEAC
-142 KNKEVYIA
+142 KNKKVYIA

-158 AIGYHFYEKIKK
+158 AIGYMFYQKIKNV
-170 IASSIYRA
+170 ASSIYRA

-273 QANIND
+273 QAKIND
-279 NANREVIIKHCDEK
+279 SANREVTIKHCDEK

-318 LLKDLKTSV
+318 LLKDLKNSV

-334 PFITSTLLER
+334 PFITSTLLEK
-344 ASSELGLGIAEVQS
+344 ASSMLGLSISEVQS
-358 LAQSLFEA
+358 LAQNLFEA

-384 NEAESF
+384 DETESF
-390 YLPIYKEVY
+390 YAPIYKDLY
-399 QKREYKAGKQ
+399 LKREYKAGKQ

-422 PNKYEDLESIV
+422 PHTTEDLESIV
-433 YNAGITNQDALKL
+433 YNANITNQDALKL
-446 YRLIFER
+446 YQLIFER

-479 CSAKS
+479 CSVKG

-492 MFSKKELENDDESND
+492 MFSKKELENDESND
-507 DKEDKEKEQNA
+507 DKDNKEKEQNA

-544 AYKEADFVKL
+544 AYKETDFVKL

-568 YLSTLVKREYISISQ
+568 YLPTLVKREYISISQ

-675 VNLSEEFK
+675 LNLSEEFK

-725 PKQIN
+725 PKQIS
-730 FAETLAKKH
+730 FAEMLAKKH

-744 KDYKSNI
+744 KGFKYSM

-756 FINEYSK
+756 FINEYHK

>member
-1 MNKSIKEVLFADNG
+1 MNN
-15 KWAREWWADET
+15 
-26 YYWTKYIVYDGFVR
+26 
-40 DNDCILL
+40 
-47 TPKPIIMDIKGEL
+47 
-60 PSHLTKSY
+60 
-68 RNNQIKEQKMK
+68 
-79 DSVIIIESPNKVA
+79 SVIIIESPNKVA

-118 NGFKPTFEYDPQKK
+118 NGFKPTFDYDQEKK
-132 KHIFEIIEAC
+132 KHIFEMIEAC
-142 KNKEVYIA
+142 KNKKVYIA

-158 AIGYHFYEKIKK
+158 AIGYMFYQKIKNV
-170 IASSIYRA
+170 ASSIYRA

-273 QANIND
+273 QAKIND
-279 NANREVIIKHCDEK
+279 SANREVTIKHCDEK

-318 LLKDLKTSV
+318 LLKDLKNSV

-334 PFITSTLLER
+334 PFITSTLLEK
-344 ASSELGLGIAEVQS
+344 ASSMLGLSISEVQS
-358 LAQSLFEA
+358 LAQNLFEA

-384 NEAESF
+384 DEAESF
-390 YLPIYKEVY
+390 YAPIYKDLY
-399 QKREYKAGKQ
+399 LKREYKVGKQ

-422 PNKYEDLESIV
+422 PHTTEDLESIV
-433 YNAGITNQDALKL
+433 YNANITNQDALKL
-446 YRLIFER
+446 YQLIFER

-463 YDKQDLLFK
+463 YDKQDLIFK

-479 CSAKS
+479 CSVKG

-492 MFSKKELENDDESND
+492 MFSKKELENDESND
-507 DKEDKEKEQNA
+507 DKDNKEKEQNA

-568 YLSTLVKREYISISQ
+568 YLPTLVKREYISISQ

-675 VNLSEEFK
+675 LNLSEEFK

-725 PKQIN
+725 PKQIS
-730 FAETLAKKH
+730 FAEMLAKKH

-744 KDYKSNI
+744 KGFKYSM

-756 FINEYSK
+756 FINEYHK

>member
-1 MNKSIKEVLFADNG
+1 MNN
-15 KWAREWWADET
+15 
-26 YYWTKYIVYDGFVR
+26 
-40 DNDCILL
+40 
-47 TPKPIIMDIKGEL
+47 
-60 PSHLTKSY
+60 
-68 RNNQIKEQKMK
+68 
-79 DSVIIIESPNKVA
+79 SVIIIESPNKVA

-118 NGFKPTFEYDPQKK
+118 NGFKPTFDYDQEKK
-132 KHIFEIIEAC
+132 KHIFEMIEAC
-142 KNKEVYIA
+142 KNKKVYIA

-158 AIGYHFYEKIKK
+158 AIGYMFYQKIKNV
-170 IASSIYRA
+170 ASSIYRA

-191 LQNALLF
+191 LQNAILF

-261 ALPENEKVSYQI
+261 ALPENEKVNYQI
-273 QANIND
+273 QAKIND
-279 NANREVIIKHCDEK
+279 SANREVTIKHCDEK

-318 LLKDLKTSV
+318 LLKDLKNSV

-334 PFITSTLLER
+334 PFITSTLLEK
-344 ASSELGLGIAEVQS
+344 ASSMLGLSISEVQS
-358 LAQSLFEA
+358 LAQNLFEA

-384 NEAESF
+384 DETESF
-390 YLPIYKEVY
+390 YAPIYKDLY
-399 QKREYKAGKQ
+399 LKREYKAGKQ

-422 PNKYEDLESIV
+422 PHTTEDLESIV
-433 YNAGITNQDALKL
+433 YNANITNQDALKL
-446 YRLIFER
+446 YQLIFER

-479 CSAKS
+479 CSVKG

-492 MFSKKELENDDESND
+492 MFSKKELENDESND
-507 DKEDKEKEQNA
+507 DKDNKEKEQNA

-538 KRNAPS
+538 KRMPPS

-568 YLSTLVKREYISISQ
+568 YLPTLVKREYISISQ

-610 DLTYTK
+610 DLSYTK

-665 YIENILRDLQ
+665 HIENILKDLQ
-675 VNLSEEFK
+675 LNLSEEFK

-725 PKQIN
+725 PKQIS
-730 FAETLAKKH
+730 FAEMLAKKH

-744 KDYKSNI
+744 KGFKYSM

-756 FINEYSK
+756 FINEYHK

>member
-1 MNKSIKEVLFADNG
+1 
-15 KWAREWWADET
+15 
-26 YYWTKYIVYDGFVR
+26 
-40 DNDCILL
+40 
-47 TPKPIIMDIKGEL
+47 
-60 PSHLTKSY
+60 
-68 RNNQIKEQKMK
+68 MK

-92 KIREITGA
+92 KIKEITGA
-100 KVFATIGH
+100 SVFATIGH
-108 FMQLKSYDES
+108 FMQLKSYDE
-118 NGFKPTFEYDPQKK
+118 NNNFKPTFEYDPQKK
-132 KHIFEIIEAC
+132 KRIFEIIEAC
-142 KNKEVYIA
+142 KNKKVYIA

-158 AIGYHFYEKIKK
+158 AIGYHFYEKIKR

-191 LQNALLF
+191 LQNASLF

-273 QANIND
+273 QAKIND
-279 NANREVIIKHCDEK
+279 NANKEVIIKHCDEN

-318 LLKDLKTSV
+318 LLKDLKNSIL
-327 VETKPKK
+327 ETKPKK
-334 PFITSTLLER
+334 PFITSTLLEK
-344 ASSELGLGIAEVQS
+344 ASYELGLSIAEVQS
-358 LAQSLFEA
+358 LAQSLFES
-366 GLITYIRTDAES
+366 GLVTYIRTDAES

-390 YLPIYKEVY
+390 YTPIYKEVY
-399 QKREYKAGKQ
+399 LKREYKAGKQ

-422 PNKYEDLESIV
+422 PHTYENLESVV
-433 YNAGITNQDALKL
+433 YNAGIANQDALKL
-446 YRLIFER
+446 YQLIFER

-479 CSAKS
+479 CSVKS

-492 MFSKKELENDDESND
+492 MFSKKELESDESND
-507 DKEDKEKEQNA
+507 DKDDKEKDQNA
-518 QFNLKIDDVLSLNDL
+518 QFNLKIDDMLNLKALD
-533 VLATI
+533 LATI

-544 AYKEADFVKL
+544 PYKEAGFVKL

-568 YLSTLVKREYISISQ
+568 YLPTLLKREYISISQ
-583 DKKHIITPTHKGKR
+583 DKKHTITPTHKGKR

-634 FISNLNS
+634 FISNLSS

-675 VNLSEEFK
+675 LELSEEFK

-719 ENRPAT
+719 ETRPAT
-725 PKQIN
+725 PKQIS
-730 FAETLAKKH
+730 FAESLAKKH
-739 NVKLP
+739 HVKLP
-744 KDYKSNI
+744 KDYKSNM

-763 K
+763 KW

>member
-1 MNKSIKEVLFADNG
+1 MNN
-15 KWAREWWADET
+15 
-26 YYWTKYIVYDGFVR
+26 
-40 DNDCILL
+40 
-47 TPKPIIMDIKGEL
+47 
-60 PSHLTKSY
+60 
-68 RNNQIKEQKMK
+68 
-79 DSVIIIESPNKVA
+79 SVIIIESPNKVA

-118 NGFKPTFEYDPQKK
+118 NGFKPTFDYDQEKK
-132 KHIFEIIEAC
+132 KHIFEMIEAC
-142 KNKEVYIA
+142 KNKKVYIA
-150 TDPDREGY
+150 TDADREGY
-158 AIGYHFYEKIKK
+158 AIGYMFYQKIKNV
-170 IASSIYRA
+170 ASSIYRA

-232 QMKGSSA
+232 QMKGSSV

-273 QANIND
+273 QAKIND
-279 NANREVIIKHCDEK
+279 SANREVTIKHCDEK

-318 LLKDLKTSV
+318 LLKDLKNSV

-334 PFITSTLLER
+334 PFITSTLLEK
-344 ASSELGLGIAEVQS
+344 ASSMLGLSISEVQS
-358 LAQSLFEA
+358 LAQNLFEA

-384 NEAESF
+384 DETESF
-390 YLPIYKEVY
+390 YAPIYKDLY
-399 QKREYKAGKQ
+399 LKREYKAGKQ

-422 PNKYEDLESIV
+422 PHTAEDLESIV
-433 YNAGITNQDALKL
+433 YNANITNQDALKL
-446 YRLIFER
+446 YQLIFER

-479 CSAKS
+479 CSVKG

-492 MFSKKELENDDESND
+492 MFSKKELKNDESND
-507 DKEDKEKEQNA
+507 DKDNKEKEQNA
-518 QFNLKIDDVLSLNDL
+518 QFNLKVDDVLSLNDL

-568 YLSTLVKREYISISQ
+568 YLPTLVKREYISISQ

-646 EKLERNDDEI
+646 EKLERNDNEI

-675 VNLSEEFK
+675 LNLSEEFK

-725 PKQIN
+725 PKQIS
-730 FAETLAKKH
+730 FAEMLAKKH

-744 KDYKSNI
+744 KGFKHSM

-756 FINEYSK
+756 FINEYHK

>member
-1 MNKSIKEVLFADNG
+1 MNN
-15 KWAREWWADET
+15 
-26 YYWTKYIVYDGFVR
+26 
-40 DNDCILL
+40 
-47 TPKPIIMDIKGEL
+47 
-60 PSHLTKSY
+60 
-68 RNNQIKEQKMK
+68 
-79 DSVIIIESPNKVA
+79 SVIIIESPNKVA

-118 NGFKPTFEYDPQKK
+118 NGFKPTFDYDQEKK
-132 KHIFEIIEAC
+132 KHIFEMIEAC
-142 KNKEVYIA
+142 KNKKVYIA

-158 AIGYHFYEKIKK
+158 AIGYMFYQKIKNV
-170 IASSIYRA
+170 ASSIYRA

-261 ALPENEKVSYQI
+261 ALPKNEKVSYQI
-273 QANIND
+273 QAKIND
-279 NANREVIIKHCDEK
+279 SANREVTIKHCDEK

-318 LLKDLKTSV
+318 LLKDLKNSV

-334 PFITSTLLER
+334 PFITSTLLEK
-344 ASSELGLGIAEVQS
+344 ASSMLGLSISEVQS
-358 LAQSLFEA
+358 LAQNLFEA

-384 NEAESF
+384 DETESF
-390 YLPIYKEVY
+390 YAPIYKDLY
-399 QKREYKAGKQ
+399 LKREYKAGKQ

-422 PNKYEDLESIV
+422 PHTTEDLESIV
-433 YNAGITNQDALKL
+433 YNANITNQDALKL
-446 YRLIFER
+446 YQLIFER
-453 TIESQGKNAI
+453 TTESQGKNAI

-479 CSAKS
+479 CSVKG

-492 MFSKKELENDDESND
+492 MFSKKELENDESND
-507 DKEDKEKEQNA
+507 DKDNKGKEQNA

-568 YLSTLVKREYISISQ
+568 YLPTLVKREYISISQ

-675 VNLSEEFK
+675 LNSREEFK

-725 PKQIN
+725 PKQIS
-730 FAETLAKKH
+730 FAEMLAKKH

-744 KDYKSNI
+744 KGFKYSM

-756 FINEYSK
+756 FINEYHK

>member
-1 MNKSIKEVLFADNG
+1 MNN
-15 KWAREWWADET
+15 
-26 YYWTKYIVYDGFVR
+26 
-40 DNDCILL
+40 
-47 TPKPIIMDIKGEL
+47 
-60 PSHLTKSY
+60 
-68 RNNQIKEQKMK
+68 
-79 DSVIIIESPNKVA
+79 SVIIIESPNKVA

-118 NGFKPTFEYDPQKK
+118 NGFKPTFDYDQEKK
-132 KHIFEIIEAC
+132 KHIFEMIEAC
-142 KNKEVYIA
+142 KNKKVYIA

-158 AIGYHFYEKIKK
+158 AIGYMFYQKIKNV
-170 IASSIYRA
+170 ASSIYRA

-273 QANIND
+273 QAKIND
-279 NANREVIIKHCDEK
+279 SANREVTIKHCDEK

-299 NDKEEALKLFESLK
+299 NDKEEALKLFEGLK

-318 LLKDLKTSV
+318 LLKDLKNSV

-334 PFITSTLLER
+334 PFITSTLLEK
-344 ASSELGLGIAEVQS
+344 ASSMLGLSISEVQS
-358 LAQSLFEA
+358 LAQNLFEA

-384 NEAESF
+384 DETESF
-390 YLPIYKEVY
+390 YAPIYKDLY
-399 QKREYKAGKQ
+399 LKREYKAGKQ

-422 PNKYEDLESIV
+422 PHTTEDLESIV
-433 YNAGITNQDALKL
+433 YNANITNQDALKL
-446 YRLIFER
+446 YQLIFER

-479 CSAKS
+479 CSVKG

-492 MFSKKELENDDESND
+492 MFSKKELENDESND
-507 DKEDKEKEQNA
+507 DKDNKEKEQNA

-568 YLSTLVKREYISISQ
+568 YLPTLVKREYISISQ

-675 VNLSEEFK
+675 LNLSEEFK

-719 ENRPAT
+719 ENRLAT
-725 PKQIN
+725 PKQIS
-730 FAETLAKKH
+730 FAEMLAKKH

-744 KDYKSNI
+744 KGFKYSM

-756 FINEYSK
+756 FINEYHK

>member
-1 MNKSIKEVLFADNG
+1 MNN
-15 KWAREWWADET
+15 
-26 YYWTKYIVYDGFVR
+26 
-40 DNDCILL
+40 
-47 TPKPIIMDIKGEL
+47 
-60 PSHLTKSY
+60 
-68 RNNQIKEQKMK
+68 
-79 DSVIIIESPNKVA
+79 SVIIIESPNKVA
-92 KIREITGA
+92 KIKEITGA

-108 FMQLKSYDES
+108 FMQLKSYDE
-118 NGFKPTFEYDPQKK
+118 NNNFKPTFEYDPQKK
-132 KHIFEIIEAC
+132 KRIFEIIEAC
-142 KNKEVYIA
+142 KNKKVYIA

-273 QANIND
+273 QAKIND

-358 LAQSLFEA
+358 LAQNLFEA

-384 NEAESF
+384 DETESF
-390 YLPIYKEVY
+390 YAPIYKDLY
-399 QKREYKAGKQ
+399 LKREYKAGKQ

-422 PNKYEDLESIV
+422 PHKYEDLESIV
-433 YNAGITNQDALKL
+433 YNANITNQDALKL
-446 YRLIFER
+446 YQLIFER

-518 QFNLKIDDVLSLNDL
+518 QFNLKIDDMLSLNDL

-544 AYKEADFVKL
+544 PYKEAGFVKL

-568 YLSTLVKREYISISQ
+568 YLPTLLKREYISISQ
-583 DKKHIITPTHKGKR
+583 DKKHTITPTHKGKR
-597 VVEVFENAYQFII
+597 VIEVFENAYQFII

-623 EIVENKSSYVD
+623 EIVENKSSYLD
-634 FISNLNS
+634 FLQNLAT

-675 VNLSEEFK
+675 LDLSEEFK

-690 VAKAFLD
+690 IAKAFLD

-705 FKKNNKKA
+705 FEKNNKKA
-713 SSSNND
+713 SSSNNN
-719 ENRPAT
+719 EIRPAT

-730 FAETLAKKH
+730 FAEILAKKH

>member
-1 MNKSIKEVLFADNG
+1 
-15 KWAREWWADET
+15 
-26 YYWTKYIVYDGFVR
+26 
-40 DNDCILL
+40 
-47 TPKPIIMDIKGEL
+47 
-60 PSHLTKSY
+60 
-68 RNNQIKEQKMK
+68 MK

-92 KIREITGA
+92 KIKEITGA
-100 KVFATIGH
+100 SVFATIGH
-108 FMQLKSYDES
+108 FMQLKSYDE
-118 NGFKPTFEYDPQKK
+118 NNNFKPTFEYDPQKK
-132 KHIFEIIEAC
+132 KRIFEIIEAC
-142 KNKEVYIA
+142 KNKKVYIA

-158 AIGYHFYEKIKK
+158 AIGYHFYEKIKR

-191 LQNALLF
+191 LQNASLF

-273 QANIND
+273 QAKIND
-279 NANREVIIKHCDEK
+279 NANKEVVIKHCDEN

-318 LLKDLKTSV
+318 LLKDLKNSIL
-327 VETKPKK
+327 ETKPKK
-334 PFITSTLLER
+334 PFITSTLLEK
-344 ASSELGLGIAEVQS
+344 ASSELGLSIAEVQS

-390 YLPIYKEVY
+390 YTPIYKEVY
-399 QKREYKAGKQ
+399 LKREYKAGKQ

-422 PNKYEDLESIV
+422 PHTYENLESVV
-433 YNAGITNQDALKL
+433 YNASITNQDALKL
-446 YRLIFER
+446 YQLIFER

-479 CSAKS
+479 CSVKS

-492 MFSKKELENDDESND
+492 MFSKKELESDESND
-507 DKEDKEKEQNA
+507 GKDDKEKDQNA

-544 AYKEADFVKL
+544 PYKEAGFVKL
-554 LENKGIGRPSTYAS
+554 LENKGIGRPSTYAT
-568 YLSTLVKREYISISQ
+568 YLPTLLKREYINISQ
-583 DKKHIITPTHKGKR
+583 DKKHTITPTHKGKR

-634 FISNLNS
+634 FISNLSS

-646 EKLERNDDEI
+646 EKLERNDDDEI

-675 VNLSEEFK
+675 LELSEEFK

-725 PKQIN
+725 PKQIS
-730 FAETLAKKH
+730 FAESLAKKH
-739 NVKLP
+739 HVKLP
-744 KDYKSNI
+744 KDYKSNM

>member
-1 MNKSIKEVLFADNG
+1 MNN
-15 KWAREWWADET
+15 
-26 YYWTKYIVYDGFVR
+26 
-40 DNDCILL
+40 
-47 TPKPIIMDIKGEL
+47 
-60 PSHLTKSY
+60 
-68 RNNQIKEQKMK
+68 
-79 DSVIIIESPNKVA
+79 SVIIIESPNKVA

-118 NGFKPTFEYDPQKK
+118 NGFKPTFDYDQEKK
-132 KHIFEIIEAC
+132 KHIFEMIEAC
-142 KNKEVYIA
+142 KNKKVYIA

-158 AIGYHFYEKIKK
+158 AIGYMFYQKIKNV
-170 IASSIYRA
+170 ASSIYRA

-273 QANIND
+273 QAKIND
-279 NANREVIIKHCDEK
+279 SANREVTIKHCDEK

-318 LLKDLKTSV
+318 LLKDLKNSV

-334 PFITSTLLER
+334 PFITSTLLEK
-344 ASSELGLGIAEVQS
+344 ASSMLGLSISEVQS
-358 LAQSLFEA
+358 LAQNLFEA

-384 NEAESF
+384 DETESF
-390 YLPIYKEVY
+390 YAPIYKDLY
-399 QKREYKAGKQ
+399 LKREYKAGKQ

-422 PNKYEDLESIV
+422 PHTTEDLESIV
-433 YNAGITNQDALKL
+433 YNANITNQDALKL
-446 YRLIFER
+446 YQLIFER

-479 CSAKS
+479 CSVKF

-492 MFSKKELENDDESND
+492 MFSKKELENDESND
-507 DKEDKEKEQNA
+507 DKDNKEKEQNA

-568 YLSTLVKREYISISQ
+568 YLPTLVKREYISISQ

-675 VNLSEEFK
+675 LNLSEEFK

-725 PKQIN
+725 PKQIS
-730 FAETLAKKH
+730 FAEMLAKKH

-744 KDYKSNI
+744 KGFKYSM

-756 FINEYSK
+756 FINEYHK

>member
-1 MNKSIKEVLFADNG
+1 MNN
-15 KWAREWWADET
+15 
-26 YYWTKYIVYDGFVR
+26 
-40 DNDCILL
+40 
-47 TPKPIIMDIKGEL
+47 
-60 PSHLTKSY
+60 
-68 RNNQIKEQKMK
+68 
-79 DSVIIIESPNKVA
+79 SVIIIESPNKVA

-118 NGFKPTFEYDPQKK
+118 NSFKPTFDYDQEKK
-132 KHIFEIIEAC
+132 KHIFEMIETC
-142 KNKEVYIA
+142 KNKKVYIA
-150 TDPDREGY
+150 TDTDREGY
-158 AIGYHFYEKIKK
+158 AIGYMFYQKIKNV
-170 IASSIYRA
+170 ASSIYRA

-232 QMKGSSA
+232 QMKGSSV

-273 QANIND
+273 QAKID
-279 NANREVIIKHCDEK
+279 DSANREVTIKHCDEK

-318 LLKDLKTSV
+318 LLKDLKNSV

-334 PFITSTLLER
+334 PFITSTLLEK
-344 ASSELGLGIAEVQS
+344 ASSMLGLSISEVQS
-358 LAQSLFEA
+358 LAQNLFEA

-384 NEAESF
+384 DETESF
-390 YLPIYKEVY
+390 YAPIYKDLY
-399 QKREYKAGKQ
+399 LKREYKAGKQ

-422 PNKYEDLESIV
+422 PHTTEDLESIV
-433 YNAGITNQDALKL
+433 YNANITNQDALKL
-446 YRLIFER
+446 YQLIFER

-479 CSAKS
+479 CSVKG

-492 MFSKKELENDDESND
+492 MFSKKELENDESND
-507 DKEDKEKEQNA
+507 DKDNKEKEQNA

-568 YLSTLVKREYISISQ
+568 YLPTLVKREYISISQ

-675 VNLSEEFK
+675 LNLSEEFK

-725 PKQIN
+725 PKQIS
-730 FAETLAKKH
+730 FAEMLAKKH

-744 KDYKSNI
+744 KGFKYSM

-756 FINEYSK
+756 FINEYHK

>member
-1 MNKSIKEVLFADNG
+1 
-15 KWAREWWADET
+15 
-26 YYWTKYIVYDGFVR
+26 
-40 DNDCILL
+40 
-47 TPKPIIMDIKGEL
+47 
-60 PSHLTKSY
+60 
-68 RNNQIKEQKMK
+68 MK

-92 KIREITGA
+92 KIKEITGA
-100 KVFATIGH
+100 SVFATIGH
-108 FMQLKSYDES
+108 FMQLKSYDE
-118 NGFKPTFEYDPQKK
+118 NNNFKPTFEYDPQKK
-132 KHIFEIIEAC
+132 KRIFEIIEAC
-142 KNKEVYIA
+142 KNKKVYIA

-158 AIGYHFYEKIKK
+158 AIGYHFYEKIKRV
-170 IASSIYRA
+170 ASSIYRA

-191 LQNALLF
+191 LQNASLF

-205 YQSALA
+205 YQSALT

-232 QMKGSSA
+232 KMKGSSA

-273 QANIND
+273 QAKIND
-279 NANREVIIKHCDEK
+279 NANKEVIIKHCDEN

-318 LLKDLKTSV
+318 LLKDLKNSIL
-327 VETKPKK
+327 ETKPKK
-334 PFITSTLLER
+334 PFITSTLLEK
-344 ASSELGLGIAEVQS
+344 ASSELGLSIAEVQS

-390 YLPIYKEVY
+390 YTPIYKEVY
-399 QKREYKAGKQ
+399 LKREYKAGKQ

-422 PNKYEDLESIV
+422 PHTYENLESVV
-433 YNAGITNQDALKL
+433 YNAGIANQDALKL
-446 YRLIFER
+446 YQLIFER

-479 CSAKS
+479 CSVKS

-492 MFSKKELENDDESND
+492 MFSKKELESDESND
-507 DKEDKEKEQNA
+507 DKDDKEKDQNA
-518 QFNLKIDDVLSLNDL
+518 QFNLKIDDMLNLKALD
-533 VLATI
+533 LATI

-544 AYKEADFVKL
+544 PYKEAGFVKL

-568 YLSTLVKREYISISQ
+568 YLPTLLKRGYISISQ
-583 DKKHIITPTHKGKR
+583 DKKHTITPTHKGKR

-623 EIVENKSSYVD
+623 EIVESKSSYLD
-634 FISNLNS
+634 FLQNLAT

-646 EKLERNDDEI
+646 EKLERKDDEI
-656 KPSSEGQIT
+656 IRPSSEGQIK
-665 YIENILRDLQ
+665 YIESILADLQ
-675 VNLSEEFK
+675 LELSEEFK

-713 SSSNND
+713 SSSNNN
-719 ENRPAT
+719 ETRPAT
-725 PKQIN
+725 PKQIS
-730 FAETLAKKH
+730 FAESLAKKH
-739 NVKLP
+739 HVKLP
-744 KDYKSNI
+744 KDYKSNM